1 MKPVGSFNLLRWF
14 AWLSPIA
21 IGLIALINAWLISSF
36 LNDHL
41 FQREATV
48 TRDFVQNILLSDGS
62 LDYLSQPE
70 NIALKPHF
78 DNTIE
83 HLTNMRDVL
92 RANVYGAD
100 RRVIWSTDPTLR
112 GQQFAANDELDRAL
126 EGKLVVHAGDISH
139 SREKGEHVGLDPS
152 IRYFVESYIPISR
165 PGDGKIIGVVEL
177 YKAPLAL
184 TEAIQEGRMQVAIAA
199 VISALTLYL
208 CLFWIIRRADRI
220 IKQQRVQLLE
230 AETMAVVGELT
241 SSVAHNIRNPLSSIR
256 SSAELVLAY
265 PQENGSEQAADI
277 IHEVD
282 RISHRITELLR
293 FSGKGAHHV
302 ETVDLVALLA
312 ECQGDHQPSF
322 SGQDQVLRLEA
333 PGHAAPVLADRAL
346 LLQVFQSLLSNA
358 NEAMP
363 AGGECVITVSDL
375 DSRYWQ
381 VSIAD
386 KGCGISAE
394 TAEKAFRPF
403 FTTKPKGLGLGL
415 PLARRIVERFGGSL
429 TLDSQHGNGTTVCVN
444 LPQGY

>member
-1 MKPVGSFNLLRWF
+1 MKPAGSFNLLRWF

-41 FQREATV
+41 FQREASV

-70 NIALKPHF
+70 NLQLKPRF
-78 DNTIE
+78 ANSIE

-100 RRVIWSTDPTLR
+100 RRVIWSTDPKLQGR
-112 GQQFAANDELDRAL
+112 LFSANDELDDAL
-126 EGKLVVHAGDISH
+126 QGNLVVHAGAIGRSK
-139 SREKGEHVGLDPS
+139 EKSEHVGLDPS
-152 IRYFVESYIPISR
+152 IKYFVESYIPVSR
-165 PGDGKIIGVVEL
+165 PDNGQVIAVVEI

-184 TEAIQEGRMQVAIAA
+184 TEAIQEGRLQVAIAA
-199 VISALTLYL
+199 IISALTLYL
-208 CLFWIIRRADRI
+208 CLYWIIRRADRI

-256 SSAELVLAY
+256 SAAELIVAY
-265 PQENGSEQAADI
+265 PQENGGEQAADI
-277 IHEVD
+277 IREAD

-293 FSGKGAHHV
+293 FSGNGAHHL
-302 ETVDLVALLA
+302 ETVDLVQLLI
-312 ECQGDHQPSF
+312 ECSADHRQSF
-322 SGQDQVLRLEA
+322 GGQDQNLRLET
-333 PGHAAPVLADRAL
+333 PGHSAHVLADRAL

-358 NEAMP
+358 SEAMNG
-363 AGGECVITVSDL
+363 GGECVITVLDA
-375 DSRYWQ
+375 DSRHWQ

-403 FTTKPKGLGLGL
+403 YTTKPKGLGLGL

-429 TLDSQHGNGTTVCVN
+429 TLTSEPGAGTTVRIN
-444 LPQGY
+444 LPKG